1 VLAEPSPPTAQPL
14 TRPVSDALAANKVVV
29 TGIVTTNGFGT
40 GQFAG
45 SLTVSVVMR
54 IEAGGC
60 SVQEQCVVVR
70 ITVLVIRPVAH
81 GSIQVVVNVVL

>member
-1 VLAEPSPPTAQPL
+1 L
-14 TRPVSDALAANKVVV
+14 TWLVFDALASNEVVV

-40 GQFAG
+40 GQVTG
-45 SLTVSVVMR
+45 TLTVSVVMT

-70 ITVLVIRPVAH
+70 IMVLVISPVAH
-81 GSIQVVVNVVL
+81 GSTQVAL